1 MTHLQRIEAHLTDRP
16 GLCDDCLAT
25 KLKISKRQTVYRLC
39 STSSRIHRSDKGTCV
54 CCGKTKIIRSLADD
68 GGSVAPIPRRTTKP
82 PKLGNGYLRETDL
95 QQVFNK
101 SVATSLGIE
110 FKDYYGN
117 LDFEGLLRLKEGY
130 ARIHDIITL
139 KLTLALVDWI
149 INRFNLSPSDSAA
162 LRHGIN
168 RTHPNTSGFDL
179 DSANPNIIGEVKGC
193 IPVNRGATFGAAQ
206 LKSLTNDVL
215 QMLGQPPRGK
225 LTTELS
231 QRSKIHRA
239 KRAEAHKF
247 LALYDSPDV
256 RSATNKWKQPLT
268 KELGLL
274 AIQDLPASGDL
285 SCNAVYLVYLKP
297 TNPKRHI
304 AKIEAMNK
312 PSD

>member
-16 GLCDDCLAT
+16 GLCDDCLASE
-25 KLKISKRQTVYRLC
+25 LEISKRQTVYRLC
-39 STSSRIHRSDKGTCV
+39 STCSRIHRTDNGTCV
-54 CCGKTKIIRSLADD
+54 CCGKAKIIRSLSNQT
-68 GGSVAPIPRRTTKP
+68 GLVAPLPRRTNQH
-82 PKLGNGYLRETDL
+82 PKLENGYLRETDL

-110 FKDYYGN
+110 FKDYYGSLN
-117 LDFEGLLRLKEGY
+117 FEGLLRLKEGY

-149 INRFNLSPSDSAA
+149 TERFNLSPNGSAV

-168 RTHPNTSGFDL
+168 CTHPNASGFDL

-215 QMLGQPPRGK
+215 QMLGRPPRGK
-225 LTTELS
+225 LEAALS
-231 QRSKIHRA
+231 KRSKIRRA
-239 KRAEAHKF
+239 KREEAHKF

-256 RSATNKWKQPLT
+256 RSAANKWKQLLT
-268 KELGLL
+268 KELGPQAL
-274 AIQDLPASGDL
+274 QDLPASGDL

-297 TNPKRHI
+297 SIPERLI
-304 AKIEAMNK
+304 AKE
-312 PSD
+312 D

>member
-25 KLKISKRQTVYRLC
+25 ELKISKRQTVYRLC
-39 STSSRIHRSDKGTCV
+39 STSSRIHRTENGTCV
-54 CCGKTKIIRSLADD
+54 CCGKAKIIRSMADQA
-68 GGSVAPIPRRTTKP
+68 GLVAPLPRPTTKP

-101 SVATSLGIE
+101 SVSTSLGIE
-110 FKDYYGN
+110 FKDYYGC
-117 LDFEGLLRLKEGY
+117 LTFEGLLRLKEGY

-149 INRFNLSPSDSAA
+149 TERFHLSSSDSAA

-168 RTHPNTSGFDL
+168 RTHPNASGFDL
-179 DSANPNIIGEVKGC
+179 DSAIPNIIGEVKGC
-193 IPVNRGATFGAAQ
+193 IPVNRGSTFGAAQ

-225 LTTELS
+225 LETALS
-231 QRSKIHRA
+231 LRSKIHRV

-256 RSATNKWKQPLT
+256 RSAVNKWKQPLT
-268 KELGLL
+268 KELGPL

-297 TNPKRHI
+297 SNSERLI
-304 AKIEAMNK
+304 AKE
-312 PSD
+312 D